1 MNTDPIIALDFK
13 DMTEVLTFLKPFDE
27 RLFVKI
33 GMELYLQNGPAI
45 VKEVRDLGHDIFLD
59 LKLHDIPNTVGQAMR
74 GLAGLDIQMINVHAA
89 GGSKM
94 MRAALDGLQ
103 QGGSQAQ
110 LIAVTQLTSTSEEMM
125 NQEQGIPGSINDSI
139 VNYARV
145 TRDAGLAG
153 VVCSANES
161 ALIRDALGEAFLKVT
176 PGIRTLE
183 DAQGDQ
189 VRIATPEFAR
199 QNGSTHIVVGRS
211 ITQASDPVAKY
222 HSIKKAWEQGC

>member
-1 MNTDPIIALDFK
+1 MNTNPIIALDFK

-27 RLFVKI
+27 QLFVKI